1 MFLPTCLIDA
11 NKSKNSSIMFY
22 CTISSD
28 LSYAMTNVLATA
40 LPPSMSR
47 GALLLLLAATVNLP
61 RAHRHWDEIV
71 AGFGRIQIVAFA
83 TRRDQ

>member
-1 MFLPTCLIDA
+1 
-11 NKSKNSSIMFY
+11 
-22 CTISSD
+22 
-28 LSYAMTNVLATA
+28 MTNVLATA